1 MRSVRIMSK
10 QEVLDV
16 INAMPEDVSF
26 EDVLYELYVMS
37 NITAGLNDL
46 KEGRVHSHE
55 EVRRMFA

>member
-1 MRSVRIMSK
+1 MSK